1 MILKIVKIIR
11 NNLDM
16 AKTNY
21 NPKSKDNLKPAKK
34 GEVRNPKGAPRKLP
48 KLDVILANV
57 LGLENE
63 EGKTAA
69 EQIID
74 AIRRKANSGDV
85 KAAALL
91 LDRGWGK
98 VKEHVD
104 ITTDGE
110 KLEGPKIQIEV
121 ITTKH
126 LDKK

>member
-1 MILKIVKIIR
+1 
-11 NNLDM
+11 M

-21 NPKSKDNLKPAKK
+21 NPKSSNNLKPIKK

-74 AIRRKANSGDV
+74 AMRRKENSGDV
-85 KAAALL
+85 KAANLL
-91 LDRGWGK
+91 LERGWGK

-104 ITTDGE
+104 ITSDGG

-121 ITTKH
+121 ITTKQ